1 MKITISGCTVH
12 AYDPSTQVKMNSDA
26 AKYPNLHYHK
36 IGIGKA
42 NAQFLKNNAKI
53 LYGTKICTIE
63 PQISSKRTSK
73 YDAESCNF
81 LRYSYKKWALYSNEV
96 RLLNVC
102 VFALL

>member
-1 MKITISGCTVH
+1 MRLFQTVLLFESVEYFLIKQIVFYESMKITISGCTVH

-63 PQISSKRTSK
+63 PQISGKRAQK
-73 YDAESCNF
+73 I
-81 LRYSYKKWALYSNEV
+81 
-96 RLLNVC
+96 
-102 VFALL
+102 